1 MGLIELPK
9 WASRTAALALLAL
22 LLGSAYMLLVAPV
35 VGAYRS
41 TDEATQHVSDQL
53 ARYGQLS
60 KAYPNRKAQL
70 ERLDRQQAR
79 SGIYLAGET
88 DALAAAA
95 LQEDVSAKIER
106 SGGTIRSIQT
116 LPVKTDGD
124 FKKVGIRVQL
134 TAKLGSLA
142 RILHALEAGKPYVF
156 IDNLDVKNR
165 RGRKARQAQQDDP
178 ELIIRFDLHGYL
190 RPELG

>member
-1 MGLIELPK
+1 MINLPK
-9 WASRTAALALLAL
+9 WASRAAALGLLAFL
-22 LLGSAYMLLVAPV
+22 IGTAYLLLVAPV
-35 VGAYRS
+35 IGTYRD
-41 TDEATQHVSDQL
+41 TDEATQHVFEQL

-60 KAYPNRKAQL
+60 KTYPNRKAQL

-95 LQEDVSAKIER
+95 LQEDVGAKIER
-106 SGGTIRSIQT
+106 NGGKLRSMQP

-124 FKKVGIRVQL
+124 FKKVSVRVQM
-134 TAKLGSLA
+134 TATLGSLA

-165 RGRKARQAQQDDP
+165 RARKATQAQQDDP
-178 ELIIRFDLHGYL
+178 ELVIRFDLHGYL

>member
-1 MGLIELPK
+1 MISLPK
-9 WASRTAALALLAL
+9 WASRTAALGLVAVLI
-22 LLGSAYMLLVAPV
+22 GTAYLLLVAPV
-35 VGAYRS
+35 VEAYRS
-41 TDEATQHVSDQL
+41 TNEATQHVFEQL

-60 KAYPNRKAQL
+60 KTYPNRKAQL

-95 LQEDVSAKIER
+95 LQQDVGAKIER
-106 SGGTIRSIQT
+106 NGGRLRSMQP

-124 FKKVGIRVQL
+124 FKKVSVRVQM
-134 TAKLGSLA
+134 TATLGSLA

-165 RGRKARQAQQDDP
+165 RARKATKAQHDDP
-178 ELIIRFDLHGYL
+178 ELVVRFDLHGYL

>member
-1 MGLIELPK
+1 MISLPK
-9 WASRTAALALLAL
+9 WASRTAALGLVAVLI
-22 LLGSAYMLLVAPV
+22 GTAYLLLVAPV
-35 VGAYRS
+35 VEGYRS
-41 TDEATQHVSDQL
+41 TNEATQHVFEQL

-60 KAYPNRKAQL
+60 KTYPNRKAQL

-95 LQEDVSAKIER
+95 LQEDVGAKIER
-106 SGGTIRSIQT
+106 NGGRLRSMQP

-124 FKKVGIRVQL
+124 FKKVSVRVQM
-134 TAKLGSLA
+134 TATLGSLA

-165 RGRKARQAQQDDP
+165 RARKATQAQQDDP
-178 ELIIRFDLHGYL
+178 ELVIRFDLHGYL